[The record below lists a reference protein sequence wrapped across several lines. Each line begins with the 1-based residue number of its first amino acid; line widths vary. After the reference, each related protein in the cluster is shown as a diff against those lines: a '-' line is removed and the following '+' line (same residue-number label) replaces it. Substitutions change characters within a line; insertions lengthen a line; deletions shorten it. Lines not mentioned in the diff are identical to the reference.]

1 MRIGEQNE
9 GNADNKGGDARNGMG
24 IRVREISL
32 GLRGIWV
39 KIRKLWGIRV
49 VIQGIQVE
57 T

>member
-32 GLRGIWV
+32 GIRGIWL
-39 KIRKLWGIRV
+39 KIGKLWDIRV
-49 VIQGIQVE
+49 AIQGIQVE

>member
-32 GLRGIWV
+32 GMRGLWL

>member
-32 GLRGIWV
+32 GIRGIWL
-39 KIRKLWGIRV
+39 KIGKLWEIRLA
-49 VIQGIQVE
+49 IQGIQVE